1 MPRHGTFGVRVN
13 KTCKSFILRYSFHG
27 HPRRLTFGNFP
38 DTSISEA
45 RSWAAQATEL
55 LKRGI
60 DPGQKKIVELVE
72 YPELPA

>member
-1 MPRHGTFGVRVN
+1 MGVN
-13 KTCKSFILRYSFHG
+13 KICKSFILLYCFHG
-27 HPRRLTFGNFP
+27 HPRRLTLGNFS

-45 RSWAAQATEL
+45 RSWVAQAIEL